1 MHWSRFAAALPAALL
16 LAACLGGAFAQ
27 DGMMPERMPHMHEA
41 RESFI
46 SVEGRGVAFGEPD
59 VATLELGVTATDPD
73 VRTAVARLDEGV
85 AAVSQALR
93 ALGVPDRAIRTTA
106 YNVWREERFPQE
118 GEGSARIS
126 FRAQHMLSVELQGT
140 RQAGEA
146 LAAAVEAGAN
156 AVGGIT
162 FGFSNPA
169 ELERRAREAA
179 VADARAR
186 AEQLALAAGVT
197 LGSPLAIR
205 EIAGERDPVQPFER
219 SAAVLSAPIEAG
231 ELSVE
236 VRVAIDYRLESS
248 P

>member
-1 MHWSRFAAALPAALL
+1 MHSSRFPAAMLALL
-16 LAACLGGAFAQ
+16 VAACLGSAAAQ
-27 DGMMPERMPHMHEA
+27 QGMMMPGMDHMPDA

-73 VRTAVARLDEGV
+73 VRTAVAQLDEGI
-85 AAVSQALR
+85 AAVTEALR
-93 ALGVPDRAIRTTA
+93 ALGVPERAIRTTS
-106 YNVWREERFPQE
+106 YNVWREERFPQD
-118 GEGSARIS
+118 GAGSARIS
-126 FRAQHMLSVELQGT
+126 FRAQHMLSVELPGA

-146 LAAAVEAGAN
+146 LAAAVDAGAN

-162 FGFSNPA
+162 FGFSDPA
-169 ELERRAREAA
+169 ELERRAREEA
-179 VADARAR
+179 VADARAK

-205 EIAGERDPVQPFER
+205 ELTGEHDPVQPFER
-219 SAAVLSAPIEAG
+219 SAAVFDAAPIEGG
-231 ELSVE
+231 ELSVA
-236 VRVAIDYRLESS
+236 VRVAVDYRLES